1 MFALTSSS
9 ESGLLCWWRRSAKL
23 DTFAVRAIRR
33 TGPEPPSV
41 RRLHEGVNVS
51 TRAGDG
57 WRRHAHVENHE
68 IIRCL
73 SAFGCW
79 ANDQIVDPMT
89 SASAISI
96 VQVIMREAE

>member
-1 MFALTSSS
+1 VLATA
-9 ESGLLCWWRRSAKL
+9 G
-23 DTFAVRAIRR
+23 
-33 TGPEPPSV
+33 
-41 RRLHEGVNVS
+41 GV
-51 TRAGDG
+51 
-57 WRRHAHVENHE
+57 AHVENHE

-96 VQVIMREAE
+96 VQVIMREAEQAVAAFEAVEVSVGCPDRRPSASPLSMASLYRAYRCWMAM